1 MHHMLLPL
9 ISLFISLSF
18 ISGGNS
24 YLITLI
30 GIHLGEKSV
39 EPLHVGYVM
48 SCYSLGF
55 VIGTLL
61 TPKLLLKVGHIR
73 AFAAMASMAGMAA
86 ISYPMSDELMFWA
99 ALRII
104 GGFFVAGLYLVIE
117 SWFSAIS
124 TPQNRSSI
132 FSFYLLA
139 TYSASAVGQ
148 LTVGYSVAMGTYIAF
163 AVGGMMILS
172 SSIPLSISSRQSP
185 SVDESGS
192 MNPFRMARRALLGLV
207 GALVGGFL
215 LGAFYGLI
223 PLYGTMTGLS
233 SQNIGTLMSI
243 SVTAAMIFAWPIGW
257 LADRVPRSSV
267 MLGLTLVGAASSLMT
282 MLFGGHL
289 PELLYICVPLIMATS
304 ASIYSM
310 AFAITHDL
318 VENHERIGAS
328 STLLLVYGVGSI
340 LGPLIGSW
348 VMQVIAPAAL
358 FACFVVV
365 LSVLMAITV
374 YRQAKQAPIPVEYQE
389 QVMPVIP
396 EAQVNAELIPL
407 DEPSVEDA
415 LLRE

>member
-139 TYSASAVGQ
+139 TYSASAV
-148 LTVGYSVAMGTYIAF
+148 
-163 AVGGMMILS
+163 
-172 SSIPLSISSRQSP
+172 
-185 SVDESGS
+185 
-192 MNPFRMARRALLGLV
+192 
-207 GALVGGFL
+207 
-215 LGAFYGLI
+215 
-223 PLYGTMTGLS
+223 
-233 SQNIGTLMSI
+233 
-243 SVTAAMIFAWPIGW
+243 
-257 LADRVPRSSV
+257 
-267 MLGLTLVGAASSLMT
+267 
-282 MLFGGHL
+282 
-289 PELLYICVPLIMATS
+289 
-304 ASIYSM
+304 
-310 AFAITHDL
+310 
-318 VENHERIGAS
+318 
-328 STLLLVYGVGSI
+328 
-340 LGPLIGSW
+340 
-348 VMQVIAPAAL
+348 
-358 FACFVVV
+358 
-365 LSVLMAITV
+365 
-374 YRQAKQAPIPVEYQE
+374 
-389 QVMPVIP
+389 
-396 EAQVNAELIPL
+396 
-407 DEPSVEDA
+407 
-415 LLRE
+415 